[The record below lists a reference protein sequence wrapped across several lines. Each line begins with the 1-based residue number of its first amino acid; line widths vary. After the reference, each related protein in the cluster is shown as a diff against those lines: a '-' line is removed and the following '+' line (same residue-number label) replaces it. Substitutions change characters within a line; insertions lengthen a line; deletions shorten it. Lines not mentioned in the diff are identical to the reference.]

1 MSINPLSGQRGR
13 PGIDDFDREIV
24 WPPPDPRDST
34 LFAEAWALKLLQF
47 KVLVHMEKRD
57 WPFTRPQN
65 KIVELT
71 EPGQKAL
78 PGGGWLITR
87 VEFEKVDNDT

>member
-34 LFAEAWALKLLQF
+34 LFAEAWALRLAI
-47 KVLVHMEKRD
+47 KVIVYMEKRD
-57 WPFTRPQN
+57 WPFVKPEKKT
-65 KIVELT
+65 VELT
-71 EPGQKAL
+71 EPGQKVL

-87 VEFEKVDNDT
+87 VEFERVEDGS